1 MGLDLDHIDISV
13 SVLSCLHDVS
23 LTNDWILH
31 ILHGYIIGKCKGPC
45 MFL

>member
-1 MGLDLDHIDISV
+1 MRGGDIGLDLNHIVISV

-31 ILHGYIIGKCKGPC
+31 TFAWIHHWKV
-45 MFL
+45 